1 MAKPITHFAGAAD
14 PTASRDEHSYIW
26 TYSGRQVWPLDA
38 RVEDITIE
46 DIAHA
51 LSNLCRFTG
60 HTRSFYSVAQHS
72 VLVMDH
78 CALTTTD
85 PSVLLDALLHDATE
99 AFLNDLARPVKYQ
112 PQLDRY
118 RAAEA
123 ELDAVIRSRFFLPAE
138 MSELVKAADDALL
151 AAEIRDLMPA
161 PPPAW
166 VTRANDAGVPVV
178 TPLPPVAAK
187 RLFMEAFI
195 RLDVAR
201 YMASGIHS
209 SKVVG
214 S

>member
-1 MAKPITHFAGAAD
+1 MAKAVTPFAD
-14 PTASRDEHSYIW
+14 ELNPTEPRDERTYIW
-26 TYSGRQVWPLDA
+26 TYTGRQVWPLDA
-38 RVEDITIE
+38 RVEDIHIE

-60 HTRSFYSVAQHS
+60 HTRSFYSVAQHI

-78 CALTTTD
+78 CARTTTD
-85 PSVLLDALLHDATE
+85 PAVLLDALLHDATE
-99 AFLNDLARPVKYQ
+99 AYLNDIARPVKYQ
-112 PQLDRY
+112 PHLDRY
-118 RAAEA
+118 REAEA
-123 ELDAVIRSRFFLPAE
+123 ELNAVIRSRFFLPTE
-138 MSELVKAADDALL
+138 MSELVKEADDVLL
-151 AAEIRDLMPA
+151 AAEIRDLMPS

-166 VTRANDAGVPVV
+166 VAVAEGAGVPVV
-178 TPLPPVAAK
+178 APLQPVAAK

-195 RLDVAR
+195 RLDAAR